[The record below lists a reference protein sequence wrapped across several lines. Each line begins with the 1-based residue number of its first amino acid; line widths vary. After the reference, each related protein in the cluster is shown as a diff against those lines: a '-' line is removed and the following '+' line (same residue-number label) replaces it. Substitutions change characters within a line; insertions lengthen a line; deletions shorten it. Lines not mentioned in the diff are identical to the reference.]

1 MLETGMGPDEEEISI
16 HQFLGCKTV
25 TTVPKMSCSAACE
38 LYKQPVVE
46 TRHSV
51 KDVICN
57 TM

>member
-1 MLETGMGPDEEEISI
+1 MGPDEEEISI

-25 TTVPKMSCSAACE
+25 TAVPKMSCSAACE

-46 TRHSV
+46 TPHSL

-57 TM
+57 IM